1 MSGTESILVRMHQAM
16 QGLRDATRQAN
27 TEADRLRQNFAAID
41 AAARDAIANGFT
53 GRGNFRNYL
62 PQGSDDF
69 TNLQR
74 QQARDHAV
82 SLLNQ
87 QSPSAGHHNIGA
99 TIQHH
104 IQNQTAQFVK
114 ATLAAAGAA
123 SVTAFAFRGADRAV
137 DLNVE
142 TDKLMR
148 MSRGL
153 AGGFDS
159 LLDSMKSTAD
169 SIHMPAEEAAKL
181 AVSLAKLGGTV
192 DLNTMAAQAKA
203 SRAFGLDNATL
214 PTWMADMKWRGA
226 GAPSDLLATFAT
238 TVARTG
244 MGGKSEELLHSFK
257 EYADRTEK
265 VLLHTADLGGFAVSM
280 SALGSITDA
289 GGNPLP
295 GLRGAAGAALL
306 KQVDEG
312 FRQSGAGEAGE
323 VARGRFW
330 AHRGK
335 TNAYEQKYLA
345 EEPISANPEMFS
357 DYLQFTKNLI
367 GGNDP
372 YRWYDGLANDLNIS
386 RHAAENLYKFQ
397 DKGGDI
403 NAFGKWVH
411 DTTGK
416 GLTETPE
423 AAFADLSQI
432 WNLSDKFNQ
441 KKFGEADVGSMLGL
455 LTRYKVDADANGGM
469 EESNYGNLLEKL
481 AKAASTGPEETRA
494 KEHERMMA
502 DIANTQMWA
511 GDKLLLGAETFYR
524 AVGKFVGDEGGP
536 RKEGEKL
543 KDDGSN
549 WLSVELAKKAKE
561 KEERKAA
568 QEAKEAEARQKHQAY
583 SDRTMQSP
591 SAQERGYAYP
601 MLDPL
606 LDWWKGDKTEAAPTV
621 PGDKTTS
628 LLGTIGLGVGEAIAG
643 KNGLLGWTSG
653 NANAATLPGELTPEQ
668 RGESPAATVAK
679 VSGSS
684 SGAGA
689 SGYGSGAS
697 ASVGRGAPKGAA
709 QYMDRVNA
717 AAKKHGVDPAL
728 LAGLIERESGWNPN
742 EKSKAGAVGLGQFM
756 PATAERFGIT
766 DRTDPN
772 QSIDGAAAYL
782 KSNLDMFGGDASL
795 ALAAYNAGEGAVKK
809 YGGIPPYKET
819 RAYVPAVLASA
830 KKYSGGS
837 AGAVADTGSS
847 TAAASSGG
855 SVKWQPGVHL
865 GTKSTDGGAA
875 ASGGM
880 VIGIGGGTE
889 APVKW
894 EPGVH
899 LGTKRIDDGG
909 APAAGG
915 DVKWE
920 PGVHLG
926 TKRIDDYNM
935 QLPEGT
941 SAAASARDAPSA
953 VRDML
958 SSMGGPG
965 GELGRMVGDMRAT
978 IDVVQKSDMGEVLSQ
993 HSRQFALGGVP
1004 QPQHMLA
1011 GAKAMMGAAQG
1022 LANGFTGAMARR

>member
-1 MSGTESILVRMHQAM
+1 MSGTESLILRMQQAM
-16 QGLRDATRQAN
+16 QGLRDTTRQASAE
-27 TEADRLRQNFAAID
+27 TDQLRLRMENLN
-41 AAARDAIANGFT
+41 RIANEAIRAGYN
-53 GRGNFRNYL
+53 GRGNFRDYVDRRDL
-62 PQGSDDF
+62 PDLRGSDMS
-69 TNLQR
+69 R
-74 QQARDHAV
+74 ARDLARD
-82 SLLNQ
+82 SLHP
-87 QSPSAGHHNIGA
+87 QSSPGIGA
-99 TIQHH
+99 NIQHH

-114 ATLAAAGAA
+114 ATMAAAGAA

-137 DLNVE
+137 DLHVE

-159 LLDSMKSTAD
+159 LLESVKFSASAM
-169 SIHMPAEEAAKL
+169 HMPADEAAKL

-192 DLNTMAAQAKA
+192 DMNSMAAQVKA
-203 SRAFGLDNATL
+203 SRAFGMDDATL

-226 GAPSDLLATFAT
+226 GSSSDLLANLST
-238 TVARTG
+238 TIARTG

-280 SALGSITDA
+280 SALGSMKDA

-306 KQVDEG
+306 GQIDDG
-312 FRQSGAGEAGE
+312 FRQSRAGEAGE
-323 VARGRFW
+323 VARGGFF

-345 EEPISANPEMFS
+345 EEPISANPEMLA
-357 DYLQFTKNLI
+357 DYLQFTKKLI
-367 GGNDP
+367 GGDDP
-372 YRWYDGLANDLNIS
+372 YRWYDGIANDLGIS
-386 RHAAENLYKFQ
+386 RHAAEQLMNLQ
-397 DKGGDI
+397 AKGGDLG
-403 NAFGKWVH
+403 AFGGWVKQ
-411 DTTGK
+411 TTGK
-416 GLTETPE
+416 GITETPE

-432 WNLSDKFNQ
+432 WNLSDRFNQ
-441 KKFGEADVGSMLGL
+441 KKFGEGDVGSMLGL
-455 LTRYKVDADANGGM
+455 LSRYKVDPEKNGGL

-481 AKAASTGPEETRA
+481 ANAAAKGPEETKA
-494 KEHERMMA
+494 TEHREMMA
-502 DIANTQMWA
+502 EIANMQMWA
-511 GDKLLLGAETFYR
+511 GEKLLSGAVMFYD
-524 AVGKFVGDEGGP
+524 AVKEFVGDKPDPVTGKT
-536 RKEGEKL
+536 R
-543 KDDGSN
+543 
-549 WLSVELAKKAKE
+549 
-561 KEERKAA
+561 
-568 QEAKEAEARQKHQAY
+568 AEKHQEY

-643 KNGLLGWTSG
+643 RNGLLGLTSG

-679 VSGSS
+679 VKSVGIS
-684 SGAGA
+684 AN
-689 SGYGSGAS
+689 
-697 ASVGRGAPKGAA
+697 ASVGKSASKGAA
-709 QYMDRVNA
+709 QYLDRVNA

-728 LAGLIERESGWNPN
+728 LAGLIEHESGWNPN
-742 EKSKAGAVGLGQFM
+742 AKSKAGAVGLGQFM

-819 RAYVPAVLASA
+819 QAYVPAVLASA

-837 AGAVADTGSS
+837 AGAIADTGSS
-847 TAAASSGG
+847 TAAAPSGG
-855 SVKWQPGVHL
+855 PVKWEPGVHL

>member
-99 TIQHH
+99 TVASAVR
-104 IQNQTAQFVK
+104 NEAGQFFR
-114 ATLAAAGAA
+114 ATMQAAGAA
-123 SVTAFAFRGADRAV
+123 SATAFAFQGAQRAV
-137 DLNVE
+137 GLNLDS
-142 TDKLMR
+142 DKLMR
-148 MSRGL
+148 LTGGL
-153 AGGFDS
+153 AGGFDDVLS
-159 LLDSMKSTAD
+159 GLDKMANQVT
-169 SIHMPAEEAAKL
+169 MAEDEMAKL
-181 AVSLAKLGGTV
+181 AVTMAKLGGIV
-192 DLNTMAAQAKA
+192 DTSTIPGLVKT
-203 SRAFGLDNATL
+203 SRAFGMEDNRI
-214 PTWMADMKWRGA
+214 PMWMSEMKWRGA
-226 GAPSDLLATFAT
+226 SSPDLLPMLAATM
-238 TVARTG
+238 ARTG
-244 MGGKSEELLHSFK
+244 MGGRGEELLDAFQ

-265 VLLHTADLGGFAVSM
+265 VLLHTGDMSGFAMTMAAMGSM
-280 SALGSITDA
+280 TNEDGSPIA
-289 GGNPLP
+289 GLK
-295 GLRGAAGAALL
+295 GAAGAQLL
-306 KQVDEG
+306 KQLDSG
-312 FRQSGAGEAGE
+312 FQRSGAGESGE
-323 VARGRFW
+323 VARAAFLASMGITNPY
-330 AHRGK
+330 HQEYIKEEGISGK
-335 TNAYEQKYLA
+335 
-345 EEPISANPEMFS
+345 PEMLEAYMNFMPKYVGATGNS
-357 DYLQFTKNLI
+357 AEAGYMLDDAIARDLGISRHVSRKLRNFKTDGGNLI
-367 GGNDP
+367 GFGN
-372 YRWYDGLANDLNIS
+372 WLES
-386 RHAAENLYKFQ
+386 
-397 DKGGDI
+397 
-403 NAFGKWVH
+403 
-411 DTTGK
+411 TTGK
-416 GLTETPE
+416 GFADIKQEAFPDLTKIWNVSE
-423 AAFADLSQI
+423 AAKSG
-432 WNLSDKFNQ
+432 NFN
-441 KKFGEADVGSMLGL
+441 EATTGSLMGL
-455 LTRYKVDADANGGM
+455 LQQYKIDPNQHGGVDP
-469 EESNYGNLLEKL
+469 SNYGNLIEVV
-481 AKAASTGPEETRA
+481 AKAAMNGPEATAAE
-494 KEHERMMA
+494 EHRKMMK
-502 DIANTQMWA
+502 DIDNMQMEA
-511 GDKLLLGAETFYR
+511 GKTLLSGAVTFYD
-524 AVGKFVGDEGGP
+524 AVKEFVGDKPDPVTGKT
-536 RKEGEKL
+536 R
-543 KDDGSN
+543 
-549 WLSVELAKKAKE
+549 
-561 KEERKAA
+561 
-568 QEAKEAEARQKHQAY
+568 AEKHQEY

-643 KNGLLGWTSG
+643 RNGLLGLTSG

-668 RGESPAATVAK
+668 RGGGTLNT
-679 VSGSS
+679 
-684 SGAGA
+684 
-689 SGYGSGAS
+689 S
-697 ASVGRGAPKGAA
+697 AAPKKAA
-709 QYMDRVNA
+709 PYMDAVQA

-728 LAGLIERESGWNPN
+728 LAGLIEHESGWNPN
-742 EKSKAGAVGLGQFM
+742 AKSKAGAVGLGQFM
-756 PATAERFGIT
+756 PETAKRFGIT

-782 KSNLDMFGGDASL
+782 KSNLDLFGGDVSKT
-795 ALAAYNAGEGAVKK
+795 LAAYNAGEGAVKK

-819 RAYVPAVLASA
+819 QAYVPAVLASA
-830 KKYSGGS
+830 KKYAGT
-837 AGAVADTGSS
+837 GAVASSSLTASTG
-847 TAAASSGG
+847 
-855 SVKWQPGVHL
+855 VKWQPGTHLGTKAIDDAGSGGMKIKITEGTEAPVKWEPGVHL

-993 HSRQFALGGVP
+993 HSRQFALSGVP
-1004 QPQHMLA
+1004 RPQHMAA

-1022 LANGFTGAMARR
+1022 LMDGFSGALARR

>member
-99 TIQHH
+99 TVAAAVR
-104 IQNQTAQFVK
+104 NEAGQFFR
-114 ATLAAAGAA
+114 ATMAAAGAA
-123 SVTAFAFRGADRAV
+123 SVTAFAFQGAQRAV
-137 DLNVE
+137 GLNLDS
-142 TDKLMR
+142 DKLMR
-148 MSRGL
+148 LTGGL
-153 AGGFDS
+153 AGGFDDVLS
-159 LLDSMKSTAD
+159 GLDKMTNQVT
-169 SIHMPAEEAAKL
+169 MAEDEMAKL
-181 AVSLAKLGGTV
+181 AVTMAKLGGIV
-192 DLNTMAAQAKA
+192 DTSTIPGLVKT
-203 SRAFGLDNATL
+203 SRAFGMEDNRI
-214 PTWMADMKWRGA
+214 PMWMSEMKWRGA
-226 GAPSDLLATFAT
+226 SSPDLLPMLAATM
-238 TVARTG
+238 ARTG
-244 MGGKSEELLHSFK
+244 MGGRGEELLDAFQ

-265 VLLHTADLGGFAVSM
+265 VLLHTGDMSGFAMTMAAMGSM
-280 SALGSITDA
+280 TNEDGSPIA
-289 GGNPLP
+289 GLK
-295 GLRGAAGAALL
+295 GAAGAQLL
-306 KQVDEG
+306 KQLDSG
-312 FRQSGAGEAGE
+312 FQRSGAGESGE
-323 VARGRFW
+323 VARAAFLASMGITNPY
-330 AHRGK
+330 HQEYIKEEGISGK
-335 TNAYEQKYLA
+335 
-345 EEPISANPEMFS
+345 PEMLEAYMNFMPK
-357 DYLQFTKNLI
+357 YVGAT
-367 GGNDP
+367 GNSAEAGYMLDDAIA
-372 YRWYDGLANDLNIS
+372 RDLGIS
-386 RHAAENLYKFQ
+386 RHVSRQLRKFKSDGGNLT
-397 DKGGDI
+397 G
-403 NAFGKWVH
+403 FGNWLES
-411 DTTGK
+411 TTGK
-416 GLTETPE
+416 GVADIKQEAFPDLTKIWNVSE
-423 AAFADLSQI
+423 AAKSG
-432 WNLSDKFNQ
+432 NFN
-441 KKFGEADVGSMLGL
+441 EATTGSLMGL
-455 LTRYKVDADANGGM
+455 LAQYKIDPNQHGGVDP
-469 EESNYGNLLEKL
+469 SNYGNLIEVV
-481 AKAASTGPEETRA
+481 AKAAMNGPAETAAEEHR
-494 KEHERMMA
+494 KMMK
-502 DIANTQMWA
+502 DIANVQLEAGKMLLKAGERLFNVAEWA
-511 GDKLLLGAETFYR
+511 ADKLGI
-524 AVGKFVGDEGGP
+524 GK
-536 RKEGEKL
+536 
-543 KDDGSN
+543 
-549 WLSVELAKKAKE
+549 
-561 KEERKAA
+561 KEET
-568 QEAKEAEARQKHQAY
+568 QAEAI
-583 SDRTMQSP
+583 
-591 SAQERGYAYP
+591 ERADIEMANDAAVDWALSGYTPDGKKVVPEKPKASKF
-601 MLDPL
+601 LG
-606 LDWWKGDKTEAAPTV
+606 KETGTEPALYQGTVKPTV

-643 KNGLLGWTSG
+643 KNGLLGLTSG
-653 NANAATLPGELTPEQ
+653 RANAATLPGELTPEQ

-679 VSGSS
+679 VKSVGTS
-684 SGAGA
+684 AN
-689 SGYGSGAS
+689 
-697 ASVGRGAPKGAA
+697 ASVGKGASKGAA

-728 LAGLIERESGWNPN
+728 LAGLIEHESGWNPN
-742 EKSKAGAVGLGQFM
+742 AKSKAGAVGLGQFM

-819 RAYVPAVLASA
+819 QAYVPAVLASA

-993 HSRQFALGGVP
+993 HSRQFALSGVP
-1004 QPQHMLA
+1004 RPQHMAA

-1022 LANGFTGAMARR
+1022 LMDGFSGALARR

>member
-1 MSGTESILVRMHQAM
+1 MSGTESILVRMQQAM

-53 GRGNFRNYL
+53 GRGNFSNYL

-69 TNLQR
+69 TALQR

-82 SLLNQ
+82 SILNQ
-87 QSPSAGHHNIGA
+87 QSPQSSHHNIGA
-99 TIQHH
+99 TVASAVR
-104 IQNQTAQFVK
+104 NEAGQFFR
-114 ATLAAAGAA
+114 ATMQAAGAA
-123 SVTAFAFRGADRAV
+123 SATAFAFQGAPRAV
-137 DLNVE
+137 GLNLDS
-142 TDKLMR
+142 DKLMR
-148 MSRGL
+148 LTGGL
-153 AGGFDS
+153 AGGFDDVLS
-159 LLDSMKSTAD
+159 GLDKMANQVT
-169 SIHMPAEEAAKL
+169 MAEDEMAKL
-181 AVSLAKLGGTV
+181 AVTMAKLGGIV
-192 DLNTMAAQAKA
+192 DTSTIPGLVKT
-203 SRAFGLDNATL
+203 SRAFGMEDNRI
-214 PTWMADMKWRGA
+214 PMWMSEMKWRGA
-226 GAPSDLLATFAT
+226 SSPDLLPMLAATM
-238 TVARTG
+238 ARTG
-244 MGGKSEELLHSFK
+244 MGGRGEELLDAFQ

-265 VLLHTADLGGFAVSM
+265 VLLHTGDMSGFAMTMAAMGSM
-280 SALGSITDA
+280 TNEDGSPIA
-289 GGNPLP
+289 GLK
-295 GLRGAAGAALL
+295 GAAGAQLL
-306 KQVDEG
+306 KQLDSG
-312 FRQSGAGEAGE
+312 FQRSGAGESGE
-323 VARGRFW
+323 VARAAFLASMGITNPY
-330 AHRGK
+330 HQEYIKEEGISGK
-335 TNAYEQKYLA
+335 
-345 EEPISANPEMFS
+345 PEMLEAYMNFMPK
-357 DYLQFTKNLI
+357 YI
-367 GGNDP
+367 GATGNSAEAGYMLDDAIA
-372 YRWYDGLANDLNIS
+372 RDLGIS
-386 RHAAENLYKFQ
+386 RHVSRQIRKFKTDGGNLS
-397 DKGGDI
+397 G
-403 NAFGKWVH
+403 FGNWLEL
-411 DTTGK
+411 TTGK
-416 GLTETPE
+416 GFADIKQEAFPDLTKIWNVSE
-423 AAFADLSQI
+423 AAKSG
-432 WNLSDKFNQ
+432 NFN
-441 KKFGEADVGSMLGL
+441 EATTGSLMGL
-455 LTRYKVDADANGGM
+455 LQQYKIDPSQHGGM
-469 EESNYGNLLEKL
+469 DPSNYQNLVEVV
-481 AKAASTGPEETRA
+481 AKAAMNGPEATAAEDHR
-494 KEHERMMA
+494 RMMKVIA
-502 DIANTQMWA
+502 DLQMEAGKKLLSA
-511 GDKLLLGAETFYR
+511 GDTLFKA
-524 AVGKFVGDEGGP
+524 A
-536 RKEGEKL
+536 EKL
-543 KDDGSN
+543 MGNGPDKKNDKSLALGHLTEEE
-549 WLSVELAKKAKE
+549 LSKVGM
-561 KEERKAA
+561 
-568 QEAKEAEARQKHQAY
+568 
-583 SDRTMQSP
+583 DSP
-591 SAQERGYAYP
+591 AAQERGYSYP
-601 MLDPL
+601 MIDPIIDWWNGSKKGGEPSGNNSPHIPGQKTSSWARSATEFVLDPIFG
-606 LDWWKGDKTEAAPTV
+606 KG
-621 PGDKTTS
+621 
-628 LLGTIGLGVGEAIAG
+628 GVF
-643 KNGLLGWTSG
+643 KD
-653 NANAATLPGELTPEQ
+653 ANAATLPGELTPEQ

-679 VSGSS
+679 VKSVGTS
-684 SGAGA
+684 AN
-689 SGYGSGAS
+689 
-697 ASVGRGAPKGAA
+697 ASVGKGASKGAA

-728 LAGLIERESGWNPN
+728 LAGLIEHESGWNPN
-742 EKSKAGAVGLGQFM
+742 AKSKAGAVGLGQFM

-819 RAYVPAVLASA
+819 QAYVPAVLASA

-935 QLPEGT
+935 TLPEGT
-941 SAAASARDAPSA
+941 SAAAAPRDAASG
-953 VRDML
+953 VRDFL

-993 HSRQFALGGVP
+993 HSRQFALSGVP
-1004 QPQHMLA
+1004 RPQHMAA

-1022 LANGFTGAMARR
+1022 LMDGFSGALARR